1 MSIAV
6 PEAVNELLNYRL
18 NTLLAS
24 SGALTTRRCEGRF
37 GITRREWRIIALLA
51 VEGPLTPTALSARA
65 SLDPDR
71 ISRLFASLRDKR
83 LATRTPDTQ
92 DRRRVRVEL
101 TSRGRDLYKR
111 MFPVSVGIHQAVLG
125 VLTPQEMQALDEL
138 LSRLT
143 ERARDLNAQDERVH
157 KADRRRGGSRRVA
170 SGPAAGA
177 LFPAV

>member
-1 MSIAV
+1 MSIAT

-18 NTLLAS
+18 NTLMAA

-37 GITRREWRIIALLA
+37 GITRREWRIVALLA
-51 VEGPLTPTALSARA
+51 VDGPLTPTELSERA
-65 SLDPDR
+65 SLEPDR
-71 ISRLFASLRDKR
+71 VSRLFTSLREKR
-83 LATRTPDTQ
+83 LVTRTPDAL

-101 TSRGRDLYKR
+101 TGRGRDLYDR

-125 VLTPQEMQALDEL
+125 VLTAQEMQVLDDL

-143 ERARDLNAQDERVH
+143 ERARDLNIQDERVY

-170 SGPAAGA
+170 AGPRVGG
-177 LFPAV
+177 LFPAG